1 MSQCRPLREI
11 SGNRPVGHQLT
22 TNERA
27 QIVSAVKCGVRM
39 ADVAR
44 TLDFTPQTVRT
55 TIQRDSMR
63 HANEALP
70 RSGRPKKA
78 TERDIH
84 III

>member
-44 TLDFTPQTVRT
+44 TLDFTPQTVQT
-55 TIQRDSMR
+55 IIQRDSMR
-63 HANEALP
+63 HINEAL
-70 RSGRPKKA
+70 SQSDCPKKA
-78 TERDIH
+78 TERNIYT
-84 III
+84 II